1 MFIIRGLKQKK
12 ERGEGKGLI
21 TTTTTNLRKGREDFL
36 KAR

>member
-1 MFIIRGLKQKK
+1 MWIETK
-12 ERGEGKGLI
+12 EREGRGLI